1 MSNTA
6 RKARIEVVY
15 QGVNITETVSAS
27 LKSFVLNDNVAYTAD
42 DVSMELEDREL
53 KWLKSWWP
61 ERSDC
66 FTIKMK
72 TENWMKAGS
81 QTLELGTFLLDEPSY
96 SGPPHQIT
104 LSGVSIPADSNFSE
118 TARDKAWEKSDI
130 KAIAQEIAGR
140 YNMKLLFDSQ
150 VNPIIERL
158 DQNKV
163 SDMQFLNTLCQKYG
177 LALKVTSKAIIIF
190 DFASYEAKQPVL
202 TIDRAGGMVE
212 SFSIQTATGYTAC
225 KVSSSSSDNK
235 TISAVF
241 QDPAKRG
248 QKEKL
253 LEVSEDVRNR
263 TEAEY
268 VAKARLREE
277 NKKEAQISLTMVGNL
292 NIAAGMTVGLSNF
305 GKFDGTY
312 LIEKARYQFSPFTMT
327 LELYRVMGW

>member
-118 TARDKAWEKSDI
+118 NRQGLRPGKNLISRRLPRKLPEGI
-130 KAIAQEIAGR
+130 
-140 YNMKLLFDSQ
+140 NMKLLFDSQ

-190 DFASYEAKQPVL
+190 DFAS
-202 TIDRAGGMVE
+202 
-212 SFSIQTATGYTAC
+212 
-225 KVSSSSSDNK
+225 
-235 TISAVF
+235 
-241 QDPAKRG
+241 
-248 QKEKL
+248 
-253 LEVSEDVRNR
+253 
-263 TEAEY
+263 
-268 VAKARLREE
+268 
-277 NKKEAQISLTMVGNL
+277 
-292 NIAAGMTVGLSNF
+292 
-305 GKFDGTY
+305 
-312 LIEKARYQFSPFTMT
+312 
-327 LELYRVMGW
+327 